1 MHLCVPEGEGMEKV
15 SENEFFPGHGMNPAS
30 RVLLGLSVCSFP
42 PAWSPPAPH
51 SAMMCSFHLC
61 LQIGKK
67 DIILRR
73 LGIKVSGQKEPQES
87 LSPLTPTCPD

>member
-42 PAWSPPAPH
+42 PARSPPAP
-51 SAMMCSFHLC
+51 
-61 LQIGKK
+61 QT
-67 DIILRR
+67 
-73 LGIKVSGQKEPQES
+73 LGHDVLFSSVPANRQEGHH
-87 LSPLTPTCPD
+87 TA